1 MRRSY
6 TLLQYFFQTQMQK
19 TIQERPDGKQ
29 GYRQT
34 KLEESVSTM
43 LKEITDKNVRIQF
56 IINAKEVKA
65 NPNQTMAPSLNI
77 LLENI
82 ENQSLSPENTKKM
95 NLYEDFLVL
104 LNLTTSSPHNY
115 YIMQAQNSIQELQLY
130 KSLLRA
136 KNYSESQIRQ
146 EFRVN
151 LQLIPQNSAANTKGS

>member
-1 MRRSY
+1 
-6 TLLQYFFQTQMQK
+6 
-19 TIQERPDGKQ
+19 
-29 GYRQT
+29 
-34 KLEESVSTM
+34 M

-56 IINAKEVKA
+56 LINANEVKA
-65 NPNQTMAPSLNI
+65 CPDQTMAPSLKN

-82 ENQSLSPENTKKM
+82 ENQSLSPENAKKM

-104 LNLTTSSPHNY
+104 LNLTTSSPYNY

-136 KNYSESQIRQ
+136 KNYSEGQIKQ

-151 LQLIPQNSAANTKGS
+151 QQFISS